1 MFGKEDDILKEARS
15 YPYWKQHFISI
26 VCAVLHNFMY
36 MTSHDSNCLHMY
48 LHHEEDD
55 DDENEDDE
63 NGDKDGDAEMEE
75 DTGPPEP
82 VSYDLRVM
90 TAVRS

>member
-1 MFGKEDDILKEARS
+1 
-15 YPYWKQHFISI
+15 
-26 VCAVLHNFMY
+26 MY
-36 MTSHDSNCLHMY
+36 MANHNPDYLHMY
-48 LHHEEDD
+48 LHPEENDD
-55 DDENEDDE
+55 NENEDDE